1 MKVHAVDYNFTGSVN
16 IVETM
21 ESDMQLVYLRISESG
36 LKADISINGKKLSNK
51 PVLLDLL
58 EIPNNQV
65 VMAEIPKGS
74 TLSITL
80 YAADTNPHVGQL
92 VFIGV

>member
-1 MKVHAVDYNFTGSVN
+1 MKVHVVDYDFTGSVN
-16 IVETM
+16 IVETI
-21 ESDMQLVYLRISESG
+21 ENDMALVYVRITETG
-36 LKADISINGKKLSNK
+36 IKGDISINGKKLSNK
-51 PVLLDLL
+51 PVLLELL

-65 VMAEIPKGS
+65 VLAEMPKGS

-80 YAADTNPHVGQL
+80 YAPDKNKHTGQL